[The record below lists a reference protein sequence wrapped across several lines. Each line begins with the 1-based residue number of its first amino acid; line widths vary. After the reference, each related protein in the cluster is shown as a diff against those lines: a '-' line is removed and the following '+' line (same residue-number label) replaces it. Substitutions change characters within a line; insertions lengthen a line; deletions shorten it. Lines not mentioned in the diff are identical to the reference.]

1 MFSDCF
7 VNLLNVI
14 WRMVRLDMCVLDYV
28 IWFLVG
34 SVSAVVEIK
43 SDIQIIYYF
52 HVTLYNYVQTIVLKY
67 FLQAFLTLFYL
78 RTTIENQN

>member
-1 MFSDCF
+1 MFFSCF
-7 VNLLNVI
+7 GNLLNDI
-14 WRMVRLDMCVLDYV
+14 WKMVRFEMYTLDCV

-52 HVTLYNYVQTIVLKY
+52 HITLYNYVQTIVLKY
-67 FLQAFLTLFYL
+67 FL
-78 RTTIENQN
+78 